1 MNHTVDTLYA
11 TYAAD
16 AWINFNRQ
24 LTIPFAGE
32 LRRDTDITAAE
43 GWVRDDAYVQETLTD
58 LWGIPADTQLYL
70 HPIVAGRWY
79 NDHAPGE
86 IVVTA
91 NLARRSRPPC
101 RRRHAGG
108 QAETAADVRHRGHR
122 GR

>member
-1 MNHTVDTLYA
+1 MDRFQPA
-11 TYAAD
+11 
-16 AWINFNRQ
+16 

-32 LRRDTDITAAE
+32 LRRDTDIIAAE

-91 NLARRSRPPC
+91 NLARRLGLSVGDTMH
-101 RRRHAGG
+101 RRHT
-108 QAETAADVRHRGHR
+108 ETAADVRHRRHR
-122 GR
+122 G